1 MGICQSTKQD
11 SNDMYKTKTLN
22 STMTRKQNTKDIST
36 SNHNITKTTSA
47 FSNSKE
53 RFYTKES
60 ISDKKTNSTSRSKAY
75 VKMKSVDVKT
85 SEKLKARNPLRHTS
99 SEKDLKVSAGLV
111 VNCNSENPKDK
122 YKILK
127 KVGEGGYGTVWKVQH
142 IKTGLIRAMKRIPKV
157 RKKNVKVEEIIN
169 EIETL
174 KKLDHPNIVK
184 IFEFFVEADG
194 YYLIT
199 EYCNYGELFDVIK
212 EKGFLSEEIAAN
224 IMYQIFSAVY
234 YCHSTSNIIH
244 RDIKPENILIESIDQ
259 NTHFYNIKIID
270 FGTAKIYEKN
280 KNEDKIIGSAYY
292 IAPEVLNKNYNEKC
306 DIWSCG
312 VILYILLCGKVPF
325 NGKNDSEILQKIKGG
340 KYDLNR
346 HPFESVS
353 DEAKD
358 LIKKCLD
365 LNVNRRINA
374 RSALNHKWFRNLE
387 TKKYFSEVNEFFL
400 HSVIENLI
408 SYSPKNKLQEIALT
422 YLVHNFPNL
431 DEIKNINKIYCLLNK
446 SKNGQL
452 TKKEMKKYLSQY
464 IPSTSQL
471 ELDTKI
477 ESIFSNIDNDNN
489 GFIEFEEF
497 ARAGINKK
505 IFLDEKVLHFVFD
518 FIDKDLSGEITLH
531 ELKEVFGLQHDSEAE
546 KVLVNLIKEI
556 DLDGNGRI
564 SFNEFKYMITHIIN

>member
-1 MGICQSTKQD
+1 MES
-11 SNDMYKTKTLN
+11 KTK
-22 STMTRKQNTKDIST
+22 
-36 SNHNITKTTSA
+36 
-47 FSNSKE
+47 E
-53 RFYTKES
+53 TKEKEFTVGKGTFIQYKKGLIEKDYTIGEVVGS
-60 ISDKKTNSTSRSKAY
+60 GAFASVRKVKSKTNGQIRA
-75 VKMKSVDVKT
+75 
-85 SEKLKARNPLRHTS
+85 LKIIKKQKNQNSARMYL
-99 SEKDLKVSAGLV
+99 EV
-111 VNCNSENPKDK
+111 E
-122 YKILK
+122 ILK
-127 KVGEGGYGTVWKVQH
+127 K
-142 IKTGLIRAMKRIPKV
+142 LI
-157 RKKNVKVEEIIN
+157 
-169 EIETL
+169 
-174 KKLDHPNIVK
+174 HPNIMQ
-184 IFEFFVEADG
+184 IFEFYEDKKNF
-194 YYLIT
+194 YIIT
-199 EYCNYGELFDVIK
+199 EFCEGGELFDKII
-212 EKGFLSEEIAAN
+212 EKGSFSENEAAWV
-224 IMYQIFSAVY
+224 MKQLLSAVNY
-234 YCHSTSNIIH
+234 IHSNNIVH
-244 RDIKPENILIESIDQ
+244 RDLKPENILLDTKKDNI
-259 NTHFYNIKIID
+259 IKIID
-270 FGTAKIYEKN
+270 WGTARFFDRN
-280 KNEDKIIGSAYY
+280 KKMNRINGTPYY
-292 IAPEVLNKNYNEKC
+292 IAPEVLAEKYDEKC